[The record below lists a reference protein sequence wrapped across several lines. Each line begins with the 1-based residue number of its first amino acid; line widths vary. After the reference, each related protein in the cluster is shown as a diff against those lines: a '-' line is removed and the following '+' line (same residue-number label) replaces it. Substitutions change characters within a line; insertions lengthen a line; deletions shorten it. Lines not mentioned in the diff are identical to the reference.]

1 MAESERLD
9 AAQPQQIDEPKQPR
23 GDEGDKDL
31 EGGGEELEP
40 VFDDEGEGEE
50 GYYGDEG
57 GEDEDRRGELS
68 TAVAEV
74 EEGAGAELLRS
85 RPEEKSGNLGAAAAA
100 VPEKDQ
106 CVAPVD
112 DLAGSSGNPASEART
127 EAEFKEQVGS
137 SQQEALEDDPPQDA
151 KAETENGLQLSVCP
165 APASELSPTSVT
177 QPVSAGTSPTVPE
190 QRLPLSKCTSGPVQ
204 EADQP
209 EPSDIRKLVIPVPKT
224 ATPDGYNWRKYG
236 QKQVKSPYG
245 SRSYYRC
252 THSDCFVKKI
262 ECTDHCGHVIE
273 IVNKGMHSH
282 DPPRKS
288 NSKRVSRIASFG
300 GRTSEDVITQHASR
314 LKESDPAMPLK
325 EPTEEKAMIAHR
337 KRLSPS
343 GSSENDPRQIKEE
356 HACVS
361 EPKKR
366 MKMDD
371 LDCSGALT
379 KTEKKPKFVVHA
391 ACDVGISGDGYR
403 WRKYGQKMVKGN
415 SHPRN
420 YYRCTS
426 AGCPV
431 RKHIETAA
439 DNSSSVFITYKGIH
453 DHDKPVPKKRQGP
466 PSAPLITA
474 AAAAASMN
482 NAVQQQ
488 NKRTV
493 PPLKPETSLTVGG
506 DERKDKAV
514 ESTARALIS
523 IGFEIKP
530 C

>member
-1 MAESERLD
+1 
-9 AAQPQQIDEPKQPR
+9 
-23 GDEGDKDL
+23 
-31 EGGGEELEP
+31 
-40 VFDDEGEGEE
+40 
-50 GYYGDEG
+50 
-57 GEDEDRRGELS
+57 
-68 TAVAEV
+68 
-74 EEGAGAELLRS
+74 
-85 RPEEKSGNLGAAAAA
+85 
-100 VPEKDQ
+100 
-106 CVAPVD
+106 
-112 DLAGSSGNPASEART
+112 
-127 EAEFKEQVGS
+127 
-137 SQQEALEDDPPQDA
+137 
-151 KAETENGLQLSVCP
+151 
-165 APASELSPTSVT
+165 
-177 QPVSAGTSPTVPE
+177 PVSAGTSPTVPE

-288 NSKRVSRIASFG
+288 NSKRRQSLF
-300 GRTSEDVITQHASR
+300 
-314 LKESDPAMPLK
+314 
-325 EPTEEKAMIAHR
+325 
-337 KRLSPS
+337 LSAVF
-343 GSSENDPRQIKEE
+343 I
-356 HACVS
+356 
-361 EPKKR
+361 R